1 MPASSRRSR
10 SPRPPS
16 PRPTSPTSTVRS
28 SRAPSAA
35 TSRCCSTPTRPR
47 SVGACRE
54 MTSTSAADAAT
65 RSVTRRA
72 VRPLLVIAFWVAV
85 WQLAAV
91 AVGHEVLL
99 VSPGGALARLGELIP
114 TADFWG
120 TVWHSLV
127 RIGGGC
133 VAASGV
139 FDVLVTP
146 MLAAIRSTPV
156 VSFII
161 LVLMWASSGQLAF
174 VISFLMVLPITYT
187 NVLEGIR
194 HRDRSLLEVAT
205 VFQVPLIRRLP
216 AIDIPAVLP
225 FFIASCKIGVGLA
238 WKSGIAAEVIGLAQG
253 SIGER
258 LYEAKIL
265 LSSADLFAWTAVII
279 ALSFGLEKL
288 VLALLRRAEL
298 RLSRGRAT

>member
-1 MPASSRRSR
+1 M
-10 SPRPPS
+10 
-16 PRPTSPTSTVRS
+16 
-28 SRAPSAA
+28 
-35 TSRCCSTPTRPR
+35 
-47 SVGACRE
+47 
-54 MTSTSAADAAT
+54 
-65 RSVTRRA
+65 
-72 VRPLLVIAFWVAV
+72 RPLLVIAFWVAV

-127 RIGGGC
+127 RIGGGFV
-133 VAASGV
+133 VASVVGVLGAAAAATSRV
-139 FDVLVTP
+139 FDALVTP

-205 VFQVPLIRRLP
+205 VFRVPLIRRLP
-216 AIDIPAVLP
+216 AIDVPAVLP

-265 LSSADLFAWTAVII
+265 LSSAELFAWTAVII
-279 ALSFGLEKL
+279 ALSFGFEKL

>member
-1 MPASSRRSR
+1 M
-10 SPRPPS
+10 
-16 PRPTSPTSTVRS
+16 
-28 SRAPSAA
+28 
-35 TSRCCSTPTRPR
+35 
-47 SVGACRE
+47 
-54 MTSTSAADAAT
+54 
-65 RSVTRRA
+65 
-72 VRPLLVIAFWVAV
+72 RPLLVIAFWVAV

-91 AVGHEVLL
+91 AVDQEILL

-127 RIGGGC
+127 RIGGGFV
-133 VAASGV
+133 VASVVGVLGAAAAATSRV
-139 FDVLVTP
+139 FDALVTP
-146 MLAAIRSTPV
+146 ALAAIRSTPV

-161 LVLMWASSGQLAF
+161 LVLMLPIRGQLAF

-194 HRDRSLLEVAT
+194 HRDPALLEVAT
-205 VFQVPLIRRLP
+205 VFRVPLIRRLS
-216 AIDIPAVLP
+216 AIDVPAVLP

-279 ALSFGLEKL
+279 ALSFGFEKL

>member
-1 MPASSRRSR
+1 
-10 SPRPPS
+10 
-16 PRPTSPTSTVRS
+16 
-28 SRAPSAA
+28 
-35 TSRCCSTPTRPR
+35 
-47 SVGACRE
+47 
-54 MTSTSAADAAT
+54 
-65 RSVTRRA
+65 

-91 AVGHEVLL
+91 AVDHEVLL
-99 VSPGGALARLGELIP
+99 VSPGGALARLGELIV

-127 RIGGGC
+127 RIGGGFL
-133 VAASGV
+133 AASVVGVLGAAAAAASRV
-139 FDVLVTP
+139 FDALVTP

-205 VFQVPLIRRLP
+205 VFRVPVMRRLP
-216 AIDIPAVLP
+216 AIDVPAVLP
-225 FFIASCKIGVGLA
+225 FFIASCRIGVGLA

>member
-1 MPASSRRSR
+1 M
-10 SPRPPS
+10 
-16 PRPTSPTSTVRS
+16 
-28 SRAPSAA
+28 
-35 TSRCCSTPTRPR
+35 
-47 SVGACRE
+47 
-54 MTSTSAADAAT
+54 
-65 RSVTRRA
+65 
-72 VRPLLVIAFWVAV
+72 RPLLVIAFWVAV

-91 AVGHEVLL
+91 AVDQEILL

-120 TVWHSLV
+120 TVWYSLA
-127 RIGGGC
+127 RIAGGFL
-133 VAASGV
+133 AASVVGV
-139 FDVLVTP
+139 LGAAAAATSRVVDALVTP
-146 MLAAIRSTPV
+146 MLAAVRSTPV

-205 VFQVPLIRRLP
+205 VFRVPLIRRLP
-216 AIDIPAVLP
+216 AIDFPAVLP

-238 WKSGIAAEVIGLAQG
+238 WKSGIAAEVIGLAEG
-253 SIGER
+253 SIGEQ
-258 LYEAKIL
+258 LYQAKIL

-279 ALSFGLEKL
+279 ALSFGFEKL
-288 VLALLRRAEL
+288 VLALLRRAER
-298 RLSRGRAT
+298 RLSSGRAT